1 MKLWEKQSSTLNKK
15 IEKYTVGDD
24 YLLDQKL
31 VKYDCLASIAHAKM
45 LEKIGI
51 LTDSECTKLTNALQ
65 EIIKLDSTD
74 KFVIL
79 QEDEDCHT
87 AIEKFLVNKLG
98 DIGKKIHTARSR
110 NDQVQTALKLYAKEE
125 ITAILNLVDTV
136 ITVLKQ
142 IKEKYGTVKWPG
154 FTHMRKA
161 MPSSVGLWVDAFY
174 ESMEDNKTLL
184 LNIYQLIDQSPL
196 GTGAGYGVPTDIDR
210 KFTAQQLG
218 FHRIQNNP
226 LYVQNSRGKF
236 EATILHGLS
245 QIMLDLNKIASDLLL
260 WSMPE
265 FGFVRLPHDLC
276 TGSSMMPH
284 KQNPD
289 VLEIIRAN
297 YHKMVA
303 YEYEVK
309 NIIGNLISGY
319 NRDFQLTKKPMI
331 KGFELTKETLDVM
344 NLVLSR
350 LEVDKEHCKNAM
362 TDELY
367 ATDDMY
373 NLVKQGVPFRT
384 AYKEISQKYEK
395 VDRKTHTNVRG
406 KCSARITLLTH
417 NQYGLRG

>member
-1 MKLWEKQSSTLNKK
+1 MKLWEKQSSMLNKK

-31 VKYDCLASIAHAKM
+31 VKYDCCASIAHAKM
-45 LEKIGI
+45 LQKIGI
-51 LTDSECTKLTNALQ
+51 LTTLECTKLTNTLQ
-65 EIIKLDSTD
+65 EIITLDSTG
-74 KFVIL
+74 KFVIQ
-79 QEDEDCHT
+79 QEEEDCHT
-87 AIEKFLVNKLG
+87 AIENFLVNKLG

-110 NDQVQTALKLYAKEE
+110 NDQVQTALRLYAKGE
-125 ITAILNLVDTV
+125 ITAILTLIDML
-136 ITVLKQ
+136 ITALEQ
-142 IKEKYGTVKWPG
+142 IKDKYGMVEWPG

-161 MPSSVGLWVDAFY
+161 MPSSVGLWVDAFC
-174 ESMEDNKTLL
+174 ESMDDNKALL

-196 GTGAGYGVPTDIDR
+196 GTGAGYGVPIDIDR
-210 KFTAQQLG
+210 KFTAQLLD
-218 FHRIQNNP
+218 FHKIQNNP

-245 QIMLDLNKIASDLLL
+245 QIMLDLNKMASDLLL

-265 FGFVRLPHDLC
+265 FGFVRLPPELC

-289 VLEIIRAN
+289 VLELIRAS
-297 YHKMVA
+297 YHQMAA

-331 KGFELTKETLDVM
+331 KGFELTKETLDIIT
-344 NLVLSR
+344 LVLSR
-350 LEVDKEHCKNAM
+350 LEVDKEKCKKAM

-367 ATDDMY
+367 ATENMY
-373 NLVKQGVPFRT
+373 NLVKHGVPFRT
-384 AYKEISQKYEK
+384 AYKETSQKYEK
-395 VDRKTHTNVRG
+395 VEKKIHTNTRR
-406 KCSARITLLTH
+406 KCTARITLLTH